1 MIVFGQ
7 VYFLQ
12 WLNLDVLRKSC
23 SFVLCWLV
31 PSARSASVA
40 GFYWWTCSFLT
51 HANNS
56 ANYEKRHF
64 SFKMMKS
71 ILFKGINNMIWFV
84 LFLILTQ
91 MVSSCKSLFFL
102 YNIYS
107 PKNFS
112 QSGDFISSLVCNV
125 IDFIIYLFIVS
136 SLFEFL
142 KHVWFRFT
150 VKHIFCYPHLFQNLF
165 TAVFSSTENP

>member
-1 MIVFGQ
+1 
-7 VYFLQ
+7 
-12 WLNLDVLRKSC
+12 
-23 SFVLCWLV
+23 
-31 PSARSASVA
+31 
-40 GFYWWTCSFLT
+40 
-51 HANNS
+51 
-56 ANYEKRHF
+56 
-64 SFKMMKS
+64 
-71 ILFKGINNMIWFV
+71 MIWFV

-136 SLFEFL
+136 S
-142 KHVWFRFT
+142 
-150 VKHIFCYPHLFQNLF
+150 
-165 TAVFSSTENP
+165 FSLNF